1 MFNTTSAVPS
11 LSDIAA
17 VTGNNDGFGGNNGW
31 WILIILLALFGWG
44 GRGYGYGGFDQSG
57 SAGAANN
64 YVLASDFAT
73 LQRQLSDGFSSMERK
88 GDTINNGICNGF
100 YTEAQLI
107 NGLDKSSM
115 QNTNTI
121 MTQLNNMA
129 ANEQA
134 CCCATQNIINTG
146 FADINYKLATD
157 TCSINTNVANQ
168 IRAVIDND
176 NANYRALDARLTSM
190 EMNAKDDKIASLMA
204 DNQSLRLA
212 ASQEAQNNYIVGQ
225 LKQCPVP
232 AYVVANPYVSPT
244 CGCGCN
250 A

>member
-1 MFNTTSAVPS
+1 MFNSNAMPS

-17 VTGNNDGFGGNNGW
+17 VTNNNDGFGDNNGW
-31 WILIILLALFGWG
+31 WILIILLALFGGW
-44 GRGYGYGGFDQSG
+44 GYGGYG
-57 SAGAANN
+57 AGGAQGVSQN

-73 LQRQLSDGFSSMERK
+73 IQRQLSDGFASQERK
-88 GDTINNGICNGF
+88 SDTINSGLCNGF

-107 NGLDKSSM
+107 NGLDKSAM
-115 QNTNTI
+115 QNTNSI

-129 ANEQA
+129 ANDQA
-134 CCCATQNIINTG
+134 CCCATQNMINTG
-146 FADINYKLATD
+146 FADISYKLATD
-157 TCSINTNVANQ
+157 TCAINTNVANQ
-168 IRAVIDND
+168 IRSVIDND
-176 NANYRALDARLTSM
+176 NANYRAIDARLTAM
-190 EMNAKDDKIASLMA
+190 EMSAKDDKIASLMA

-232 AYVVANPYVSPT
+232 AYVVANPYVTPST
-244 CGCGCN
+244 CCGCN